1 MFNRYEPATT
11 SRAPIVPPVEGISPV
26 RSGPTTRRN
35 TGVKATI
42 GVHTERSETWSAL
55 TSISPPPTC
64 RSAAQVT
71 RSQKSRGIVSGRC
84 KRARGTKKGSA
95 KREYDHV
102 IRERGMVFED
112 CFEKASRRA
121 SASPAIRERI
131 IHI

>member
-1 MFNRYEPATT
+1 
-11 SRAPIVPPVEGISPV
+11 
-26 RSGPTTRRN
+26 
-35 TGVKATI
+35 
-42 GVHTERSETWSAL
+42 
-55 TSISPPPTC
+55 
-64 RSAAQVT
+64 VT

-84 KRARGTKKGSA
+84 ERARGTKKGSA

-112 CFEKASRRA
+112 CLEKASRRA